1 MSGHSKWSQ
10 IKRQKGVADNKRS
23 AVFTKLANAITVAA
37 REGGKDPAMNVRL
50 RLAVDKAREANMPK
64 ENIERAIK
72 RGVGEL
78 DDKPLESVV
87 YEGFGPDGV
96 AIVAEAVTDNRNRTS
111 AELRKVFSNH
121 GGNLGG
127 SNSVLWLFERRGW
140 LEVKPGER
148 RDAIELAAIDAGAL
162 DIEEDGGLMFIST
175 APQNLDRV
183 REVVATSGGSV
194 TNAEIGLTASASV
207 APTSESTREQIEKLL
222 LDLEDLQDVTHV
234 STNAAL

>member
-64 ENIERAIK
+64 DNIERAIK

-111 AELRKVFSNH
+111 AELRKIFGNH

-140 LEVKPGER
+140 LEVNPGEH

-175 APQNLDRV
+175 APQNLDPV
-183 REVVATSGGSV
+183 RQAVTASGGSV
-194 TNAEIGLTASASV
+194 TSAEIGLTASASV

-222 LDLEDLQDVTHV
+222 LELEDLPDVTHV